1 MIRPFLTVLLP
12 CILLVHQPAGAQ
24 IVADGGLELGTPNPF
39 WEESSTNYSSPICS
53 AQTCTD
59 FFGEAYEGDWWA
71 WFGGSAQLEIG
82 SLTQEV
88 TIPTGQAT
96 LTFWLDI
103 TLANGGGQ
111 DFLTVSIDEVE
122 LFTVFDSEIGS
133 YHPWT
138 EVTLDVSAFAD
149 GGSHLLAFDSTT
161 LGPQMTNFFLDAVAI
176 TVEADLPGD
185 ADDDGDVD
193 LFDAA
198 AFNACVTGPGG
209 GADPPCDTFDFDD
222 DNDVDLVD
230 YGAFQIAFTG
240 S

>member
-1 MIRPFLTVLLP
+1 MIRSSLAVLLA
-12 CILLVHQPAGAQ
+12 CLLWIHPSADAQ
-24 IVADGGLELGTPNPF
+24 VVADGGLELGTPNPEWDEASDNF
-39 WEESSTNYSSPICS
+39 GSPICS
-53 AQTCTD
+53 VQSCTG
-59 FFGEAYEGDWWA
+59 FFGSAHEGTWWA
-71 WFGGSAQLEIG
+71 WFGGSSQQESG
-82 SLTQEV
+82 SLMQEV
-88 TIPTGQAT
+88 PIPAGQAT

-103 TLANGGGQ
+103 TLANGAGQ

-122 LFTVFDSEIGS
+122 LFTVLDTDVGS

-138 EVTLDVSAFAD
+138 EVTVDVSAFAD
-149 GGSHLLAFDSTT
+149 GGTHLLAFESTT
-161 LGPQMTNFFLDAVAI
+161 FGPQFTNFFLDAIDI

-193 LFDAA
+193 LLDAA

-209 GADPPCDTFDFDD
+209 GADPPCDTFDFDG